1 MGFGLGLFR
10 VRYVGYPLHRNPI
23 VFSPK
28 DCERKFDMKVFQ
40 WLSMICFMAMFA
52 AVGGVEQGSIGIVTG
67 VIASVV
73 LLSLSVLFGRLGGI
87 FYHR

>member
-1 MGFGLGLFR
+1 
-10 VRYVGYPLHRNPI
+10 
-23 VFSPK
+23 
-28 DCERKFDMKVFQ
+28 MKAFQ

-52 AVGGVEQGSIGIVTG
+52 AVGGVEQGSIGVVTG
-67 VIASVV
+67 AITSVV

>member
-1 MGFGLGLFR
+1 
-10 VRYVGYPLHRNPI
+10 
-23 VFSPK
+23 
-28 DCERKFDMKVFQ
+28 MKVFQ

-52 AVGGVEQGSIGIVTG
+52 VVGGVEHGSIGIVTG
-67 VIASVV
+67 AITSVV

>member
-1 MGFGLGLFR
+1 
-10 VRYVGYPLHRNPI
+10 
-23 VFSPK
+23 
-28 DCERKFDMKVFQ
+28 MKVFQ
-40 WLSMICFMAMFA
+40 CLSMICFMAMFA

-87 FYHR
+87 FYKR